1 MRTAPFLWL
10 TVAALLSGPAF
21 AKPAFVK
28 KAKDMGLAEVKN
40 CQYGHVEKLPSK
52 AKKGGFNDVG
62 KFLEKKKADTK
73 AAEVDLAWLKEYK
86 PAK

>member
-1 MRTAPFLWL
+1 MRTAPILCL
-10 TVAALLSGPAF
+10 AAALLAGPAF

-28 KAKDMGLAEVKN
+28 KAKDMGLTEVKN
-40 CQYGHVEKLPSK
+40 CQYCHVEKLPSK
-52 AKKGGFNDVG
+52 AKKGEFNDVG